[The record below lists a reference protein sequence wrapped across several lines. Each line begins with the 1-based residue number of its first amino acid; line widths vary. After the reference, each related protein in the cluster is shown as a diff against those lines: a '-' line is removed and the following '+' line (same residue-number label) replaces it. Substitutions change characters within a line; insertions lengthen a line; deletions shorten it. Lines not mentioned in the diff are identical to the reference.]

1 MGCCENVSILILKNK
16 KTNRIDYVE
25 KEMKQI

>member
-16 KTNRIDYVE
+16 KTNRIIYVV